1 MDRLAAAL
9 GMLGLAVA
17 LGALAVGELVV
28 APGLAELDAFVDAN
42 LAKTLTAPL
51 HLRCA
56 MLVLIG
62 TLAIAAAA
70 PRWIHSRVGTTM
82 ALCAVGCAAA
92 YRLAVLPKAYATW
105 AMADLVAG
113 RPPEK
118 IEQAQE
124 LANNASWLAAAA
136 VALLLGILVLAV
148 RGQVSAAPAPETPK
162 APAPTKDGS
171 PAPAP
176 A

>member
-1 MDRLAAAL
+1 MDRLAAAV

-28 APGLAELDAFVDAN
+28 APGLAELDAYIDAN

-51 HLRCA
+51 HLQCA
-56 MLVLIG
+56 MLVLLG
-62 TLAIAAAA
+62 TLAVAAAT
-70 PRWIHSRVGTTM
+70 PRWIGSRIGTTI

-118 IEQAQE
+118 IAQAQE
-124 LANNASWLAAAA
+124 LANNATWLAAAA
-136 VALLLGILVLAV
+136 VALLAGIIVLAA
-148 RGQVSAAPAPETPK
+148 RGRVAPAVDESPTPVPS
-162 APAPTKDGS
+162 PATDAS
-171 PAPAP
+171 APAP